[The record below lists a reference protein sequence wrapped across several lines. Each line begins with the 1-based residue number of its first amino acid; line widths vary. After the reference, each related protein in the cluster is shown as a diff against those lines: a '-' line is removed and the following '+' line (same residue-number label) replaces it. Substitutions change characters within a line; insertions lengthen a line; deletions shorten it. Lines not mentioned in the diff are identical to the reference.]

1 MEAWKFGQASRYAAI
16 TKDTKNHKGHKGDF
30 GGLADWEIGK
40 VWGAAPRPGR
50 EKFSLHPRHVCD
62 VPEGD
67 AKAAQEIQEIQE
79 IQERPCGATD
89 ESAVLEPIR
98 RALARVLFS
107 VLRSPFSG
115 ALQRPFRLHRR
126 QGRRPGL

>member
-1 MEAWKFGQASRYAAI
+1 M
-16 TKDTKNHKGHKGDF
+16 
-30 GGLADWEIGK
+30 
-40 VWGAAPRPGR
+40 WGAAPHPGR

-62 VPEGD
+62 VPNGD

-126 QGRRPGL
+126 

>member
-1 MEAWKFGQASRYAAI
+1 M
-16 TKDTKNHKGHKGDF
+16 
-30 GGLADWEIGK
+30 
-40 VWGAAPRPGR
+40 WGAAPHPGR
-50 EKFSLHPRHVCD
+50 EKFSPHPRHVCD

-126 QGRRPGL
+126 QGGRPGSNLRGSSKLPNIQTSKLPFSLKTFALFTVTFQ

>member
-1 MEAWKFGQASRYAAI
+1 M
-16 TKDTKNHKGHKGDF
+16 
-30 GGLADWEIGK
+30 
-40 VWGAAPRPGR
+40 WGAAPHPGR

-62 VPEGD
+62 VPNGD

-79 IQERPCGATD
+79 IQERP
-89 ESAVLEPIR
+89 SAVLEPIR

-126 QGRRPGL
+126 